1 MAVYVDNAIFPW
13 RGRRWAHLMADDLE
27 ELHAF
32 AARLGI
38 PRRKFQDRRS
48 GAHYDIDEAMR
59 TAALQL
65 GAVAVSRTGDRA
77 RMRAIIANARRQW
90 SGHVEDAP
98 PVAKGCATIAATAVA
113 DVASEHH
120 SASSPGDPRCPPST

>member
-1 MAVYVDNAIFPW
+1 MAVYVDNAVFPW
-13 RGRRWAHLMADDLE
+13 RGRRWAHLMADELE

-38 PRRKFQDRRS
+38 PRRKFQDKRS

-59 TAALQL
+59 TRALEL
-65 GAVAVSRTGDRA
+65 GAIAVSRTGDRA

-90 SGHVEDAP
+90 SGHAAERHAAERHCADAP
-98 PVAKGCATIAATAVA
+98 GSATVDADAAS
-113 DVASEHH
+113 D
-120 SASSPGDPRCPPST
+120 

>member
-1 MAVYVDNAIFPW
+1 MLHWAMAVYVDNAIFPW
-13 RGRRWAHLMADDLE
+13 RGRRWAHLMADELD

-38 PRRKFQDRRS
+38 PRYKFQDKRS

-59 TAALQL
+59 TTALRL
-65 GAVAVSRTGDRA
+65 GAVAVSRTEDRA

-90 SGHVEDAP
+90 SGHAAQRHAADA
-98 PVAKGCATIAATAVA
+98 ISDATAGA
-113 DVASEHH
+113 DTAS
-120 SASSPGDPRCPPST
+120 D

>member
-1 MAVYVDNAIFPW
+1 MLHWAMAVYVDNAIFPW
-13 RGRRWAHLMADDLE
+13 RGRRWAHLLADDLD

-59 TAALQL
+59 MLALQL
-65 GAVAVSRTGDRA
+65 GAVAVSRTEDRM

-90 SGHVEDAP
+90 SGHAVERPAVERPAADATTGTTTD
-98 PVAKGCATIAATAVA
+98 ADAAS
-113 DVASEHH
+113 D
-120 SASSPGDPRCPPST
+120 